1 MATNP
6 QQMGSPRL
14 DRALDR
20 LADHCEAVT
29 RMMDAIE
36 DRRPVVLAQLERE
49 LGPELT
55 RVLLTGLVPAKY

>member
-1 MATNP
+1 VSATP
-6 QQMGSPRL
+6 HQMGSARL

-36 DRRPVVLAQLERE
+36 DRRPVVLAQLEQE

-55 RVLLTGLVPAKY
+55 RVLLTGLVPAR